1 MDEETQRAVAELLEM
16 MERENYNLYHVYGM
30 SFVNVLKWNIVQ
42 SYRKHPKP
50 T

>member
-1 MDEETQRAVAELLEM
+1 MDEETQRAVAELLDM
-16 MERENYNLYHVYGM
+16 MERENNNLYHVYGM

-42 SYRKHPKP
+42 PYKKHPKP